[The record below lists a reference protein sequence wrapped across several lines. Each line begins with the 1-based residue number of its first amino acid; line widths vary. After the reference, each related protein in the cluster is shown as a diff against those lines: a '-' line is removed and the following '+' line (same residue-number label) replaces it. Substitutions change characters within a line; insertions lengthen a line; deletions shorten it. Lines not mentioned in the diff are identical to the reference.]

1 MSLLLAELL
10 GESQIDML
18 IPKEM
23 LKEQSQDHTLTLI
36 LITNGKGYYKTRS
49 FQMFLDVFIDCV
61 ANLFVLVSTYNFN
74 FHLKGKLQ
82 GEQRR
87 WF

>member
-49 FQMFLDVFIDCV
+49 FKMFLDVFNV
-61 ANLFVLVSTYNFN
+61 ANLLVLVSTYNFN

-82 GEQRR
+82 GEQGR

>member
-10 GESQIDML
+10 GESQTDTL

-36 LITNGKGYYKTRS
+36 LTTNGSGYNKNWS
-49 FQMFLDVFIDCV
+49 FEMILGLFK
-61 ANLFVLVSTYNFN
+61 NLLAVVSTFNFN
-74 FHLKGKLQ
+74 FYLKGKLQ
-82 GEQRR
+82 GEQGR